1 MEMFWLLT
9 IRPPLG
15 EPLERILKPGK
26 TTIGRNLDN
35 DVVIKDVSASRV
47 HAELVYDE
55 NDNQIRIRDLGSTN
69 GTFVNRQRL
78 DSPCVLRS
86 GDQIRIGALVGSIE
100 KRNNNPVPLAVT
112 QPLTRDLLLES
123 VDQHAIL
130 LSQVASQLNTVTD
143 METALSQV
151 SELLQ
156 AALGAAKCEVIPSE
170 RFGRLAELGFPTQLA
185 EAAIQKRQVVVVPE
199 LPDQIPSQS
208 AQLLHI
214 RHAMCMPIMHGDK
227 VIALLY
233 VYKTDP
239 ESKPFDQ
246 HDVLLAVAISHQAA
260 LTIER
265 MRLLNLSVRDPLT
278 NLYNRRYLEEALER
292 EGKLADRQRSSVG
305 VIMLDLD
312 DFKSFNDTYGHPA
325 GDQMLRELGKLLATS
340 VRGSDIACRYGGEEF
355 VLFLP
360 GAPFE
365 IVQRRA
371 EELRVQVSQIAP
383 PHEGQPW
390 GKITVS
396 AGIAAYPQHGATL
409 SAVLRAADTALYL
422 AKQAGRDRVHVAEPA
437 VGKS

>member
-1 MEMFWLLT
+1 MFWLLT

-15 EPLERILKPGK
+15 EPLERILKPGR

-35 DVVIKDVSASRV
+35 DVVIKDVSASRM
-47 HAELVYDE
+47 HAELLYDE
-55 NDNQIRIRDLGSTN
+55 SKDQVSIGDLGSTN

-78 DSPCVLRS
+78 NGPCELRP

-100 KRNNNPVPLAVT
+100 KRNDVPVPLAMT

-130 LSQVASQLNTVTD
+130 LSQVATQLNTVTD
-143 METALSQV
+143 METALRQV

-156 AALGAAKCEVIPSE
+156 AAMGAAKCEVIPSE
-170 RFGRLAELGFPTQLA
+170 RFGHLAEMGFPTQLA
-185 EAAIQKRQVVVVPE
+185 QAAIQQRQVVVVPD
-199 LPDQIPSQS
+199 LPSQNPSPS
-208 AQLLHI
+208 ALLLRV
-214 RHAMCMPIMHGDK
+214 RHAMCMPIMHGDN

-260 LTIER
+260 LTIDR

-292 EGKLADRQRSSVG
+292 EGKLAERQRSSVG

-312 DFKSFNDTYGHPA
+312 NFKGFNDTYGHTA
-325 GDQMLRELGKLLATS
+325 GDIMLSELGKLLATS

-360 GAPFE
+360 GAPLE
-365 IVQRRA
+365 IVRRRA
-371 EELRVQVSQIAP
+371 EELREQVSRLAP
-383 PHEGQPW
+383 QHEGEPW
-390 GKITVS
+390 EAITVS
-396 AGIAAYPQHGATL
+396 AGIAAYPRHGATL
-409 SAVLRAADTALYL
+409 GAVLRAADTALYQ
-422 AKQAGRDRVHVAEPA
+422 AKQGGRDRICVAIPA
-437 VGKS
+437 ETSI